1 MAGWEFVGVVGV
13 DSGTLMVT
21 DPCYIA
27 SEWGQNT
34 GASSYSLEG
43 CWSATDND
51 GGAGQLNYNN
61 GNPGAGVAWLS
72 GWGDGEYTVEV
83 KRARGRI
90 VECRIVTR

>member
-51 GGAGQLNYNN
+51 G
-61 GNPGAGVAWLS
+61 S
-72 GWGDGEYTVEV
+72 
-83 KRARGRI
+83 
-90 VECRIVTR
+90 